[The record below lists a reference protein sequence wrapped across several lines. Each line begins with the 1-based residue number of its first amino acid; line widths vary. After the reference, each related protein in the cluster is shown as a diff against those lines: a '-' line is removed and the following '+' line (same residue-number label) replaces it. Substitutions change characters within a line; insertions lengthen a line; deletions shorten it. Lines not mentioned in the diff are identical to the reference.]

1 MNDLQLD
8 YFMAVAT
15 NLSFTKTSE
24 ELYVSQPAIS
34 RQISQLE
41 KELGCKLFKRNN
53 QGTELTEEGRLYF
66 DLFSKYKA
74 EFINTRL
81 RAERITGK
89 NNAVIRVGFLEGWD
103 LFDIIPPMMKRYKEA
118 FPESEVVINCCGVKE
133 LATGLLTDTL
143 DIVVTIQNSVKMY
156 SEFECIDAAEIQK
169 ILLFAASHPL
179 ANKEPGE
186 LTLKDFSSDLF
197 IAPWEIVDKMIIDA
211 ISNYTRPY
219 GFIPKLR
226 FVKNHESTVTCVR
239 NNMGVM
245 IGDEW
250 VWAKN
255 ADDIR
260 WIPFNAHDI
269 IAVARLRTKDN
280 DNVLAME
287 KILSDIVK
295 THKNKDDAHRL

>member
-1 MNDLQLD
+1 MNDLQID

-24 ELYVSQPAIS
+24 ELFVSQPAIS

-41 KELGCKLFKRNN
+41 KELGCRLFRRNN

-74 EFINTRL
+74 EFINTKL
-81 RAERITGK
+81 KAERITGK
-89 NNAVIRVGFLEGWD
+89 NKAVIRVGFLEGWD
-103 LFDIIPPMMKRYKEA
+103 LFKIIPPMIERFKAEY
-118 FPESEVVINCCGVKE
+118 PDSEVIINCCGVKE

-156 SEFECIDAAEIQK
+156 NEFECTDAAIIGK
-169 ILLFAASHPL
+169 IWLCAASHPM
-179 ANKEPGE
+179 ARKDISE
-186 LTLKDFSSDLF
+186 LTLKDFSNDLF

-219 GFIPKLR
+219 GFVPKLR

-245 IGDEW
+245 IADDW

-255 ADDIR
+255 ADDLR
-260 WIPFNAHDI
+260 WIPFKAQDAI
-269 IAVARLRTKDN
+269 SVARLKIRDS
-280 DNVLAME
+280 DDVLAME
-287 KILSDIVK
+287 EILLDILK
-295 THKNKDDAHRL
+295 KHKSA

>member
-24 ELYVSQPAIS
+24 ELFVSQPAIS

-41 KELGCKLFKRNN
+41 KELGCRLFRRNN

-74 EFINTRL
+74 EFINTKL
-81 RAERITGK
+81 KAERITGK
-89 NNAVIRVGFLEGWD
+89 NKAVMRVGFLEGWD
-103 LFDIIPPMMKRYKEA
+103 LFNIIPPMMERYKEE
-118 FPESEVVINCCGVKE
+118 FPDSEVIINCCGVKE

-143 DIVVTIQNSVKMY
+143 DIVVTLQNSVKMY
-156 SEFECIDAAEIQK
+156 NEFECTDATSIGK

-179 ANKEPGE
+179 TGQDINN
-186 LTLKDFSSDLF
+186 LTLKDFSNDLF

-219 GFIPKLR
+219 GFVPKLR

-245 IGDEW
+245 IGDDW

-255 ADDIR
+255 ADDLK
-260 WIPFNAHDI
+260 WIPFKAQDT
-269 IAVARLRTKDN
+269 IAVARLKTKDS
-280 DNVLAME
+280 DDVLAME
-287 KILSDIVK
+287 EVLLDILK
-295 THKNKDDAHRL
+295 NHKNT

>member
-24 ELYVSQPAIS
+24 ELFVSQPAIS

-41 KELGCKLFKRNN
+41 RELGCKLFRRNN

-74 EFINTRL
+74 EFINTKMKV
-81 RAERITGK
+81 ERITGQNK
-89 NNAVIRVGFLEGWD
+89 AVMRVGFLEGWD
-103 LFDIIPPMMKRYKEA
+103 LFKIIPPMIDRYKEA
-118 FPESEVVINCCGVKE
+118 FPDSEVVINCCGVKE
-133 LATGLLTDTL
+133 LSTGLLTDTL
-143 DIVVTIQNSVKMY
+143 DVVVTMQNSVQMY
-156 SEFECIDAAEIQK
+156 SEFECLDAARIGK
-169 ILLFAASHPL
+169 ILVYSANHEL
-179 ANKEPGE
+179 ADRDPEE
-186 LTLKDFSSDLF
+186 LTLKDFSEDLF

-226 FVKNHESTVTCVR
+226 FVKNHESTITCVR
-239 NNMGVM
+239 NNMGVT
-245 IGDEW
+245 IADDW

-255 ADDIR
+255 ADDLK
-260 WIPFNAHDI
+260 WIPFKAQDT
-269 IAVARLRTKDN
+269 IAIARLKTKDN
-280 DNVLAME
+280 EDVTAMVR
-287 KILSDIVK
+287 ILKGIIEEITK
-295 THKNKDDAHRL
+295 

>member
-1 MNDLQLD
+1 MNDLQID

-24 ELYVSQPAIS
+24 ELFVSQPAIS
-34 RQISQLE
+34 RQIAQLE
-41 KELGCKLFKRNN
+41 KELGCRLFRRNN

-74 EFINTRL
+74 EFINTKM
-81 RAERITGK
+81 RAERITGQSK
-89 NNAVIRVGFLEGWD
+89 AVMRVGFLEGWD
-103 LFDIIPPMMKRYKEA
+103 LFNIIPPMMKKYKEA
-118 FPESEVVINCCGVKE
+118 FPDSEVVINCCGVKE

-143 DIVVTIQNSVKMY
+143 DVVVTMQNSVKLY
-156 SEFECIDAAEIQK
+156 SEFECKDAARIGK
-169 ILLFAASHPL
+169 ILIYSADHPL
-179 ANKEPGE
+179 AERDSE
-186 LTLKDFSSDLF
+186 TLSLRDFSDDLF

-226 FVKNHESTVTCVR
+226 FVKNHESTITCVR
-239 NNMGVM
+239 NNMGVT
-245 IGDEW
+245 IADDW

-255 ADDIR
+255 ADDLR
-260 WIPFNAHDI
+260 WIPFSAQDT

-280 DNVLAME
+280 ENVLTME
-287 KILSDIVK
+287 KILMDIIK
-295 THKNKDDAHRL
+295 SLADELRE

>member
-1 MNDLQLD
+1 MNDLQID

-24 ELYVSQPAIS
+24 ELFVSQPAIS

-41 KELGCKLFKRNN
+41 KELGCKLFRRNN
-53 QGTELTEEGRLYF
+53 QRTELTEEGRLYF

-81 RAERITGK
+81 KVERITGRNK
-89 NNAVIRVGFLEGWD
+89 AVMRVGFLEGWD
-103 LFDIIPPMMKRYKEA
+103 LFNIIPPMMEKFKAE
-118 FPESEVVINCCGVKE
+118 FPDTEVVINCCGVKE

-143 DIVVTIQNSVKMY
+143 DIVVTMQNSVKLY
-156 SEFECIDAAEIQK
+156 NEFECTDAARIGK
-169 ILLFAASHPL
+169 ILIFATSHPL
-179 ANKEPGE
+179 AQKDAGE

-219 GFIPKLR
+219 GFVPKLR
-226 FVKNHESTVTCVR
+226 FVKNHESTITCVR
-239 NNMGVM
+239 NNMGVT
-245 IGDEW
+245 IGDDW

-255 ADDIR
+255 ADDLK
-260 WIPFNAHDI
+260 WIPFNAQDTI
-269 IAVARLRTKDN
+269 SVARLKTKDS
-280 DNVLAME
+280 DDVLAME
-287 KILSDIVK
+287 EILLEILK
-295 THKNKDDAHRL
+295 KHKSFVAEKS

>member
-1 MNDLQLD
+1 MNDLQID

-24 ELYVSQPAIS
+24 ELFVSQPAIS

-41 KELGCKLFKRNN
+41 KELGCRLFRRNN

-74 EFINTRL
+74 EFINTKL
-81 RAERITGK
+81 KAERITGK
-89 NNAVIRVGFLEGWD
+89 NKAVMRVGFLEGWD
-103 LFDIIPPMMKRYKEA
+103 LFKIIPPMMDRFKAEY
-118 FPESEVVINCCGVKE
+118 PDSEVIINCCGVKE

-156 SEFECIDAAEIQK
+156 NEFTCTDAAIIGK

-179 ANKEPGE
+179 AQVDASE
-186 LTLKDFSSDLF
+186 LTLKDFSNDLF

-219 GFIPKLR
+219 GFVPKLR

-245 IGDEW
+245 IADDW

-255 ADDIR
+255 ADDLR
-260 WIPFNAHDI
+260 WIPFKAQDSI
-269 IAVARLRTKDN
+269 SIARLKTKDS
-280 DNVLAME
+280 DDVLAME
-287 KILSDIVK
+287 EILLDILK
-295 THKNKDDAHRL
+295 NHKSA